1 MLEIKPYE
9 NWSAGSKEQDPVE
22 KLKGYTDYVRSGYFK
37 AGALTP
43 KVEEEIKA
51 GAVQRLQMDGLIND
65 ETPEEEKANTFNRVL
80 SPRQDSDSNARFVLD
95 HLRNDHDAKDPRVSG
110 TNVDTLSKYLS
121 LKQTI
126 PAEAAAMQG
135 SVDEILK
142 DKELVKRARISAVDR
157 GDFDVIAVDSENG
170 RQLYS
175 SPNAKAENVRGSV
188 DTLLKSGAISTSDLN
203 DVADLTK
210 SVNGGLTTN
219 ARLSSYAQF
228 DSAVSSIAKGDKD
241 IGDTINT
248 SATALTEAKR
258 KAQLSTGE
266 TILEGAKAVVAYPF
280 DLLGKGVMLAK
291 DAITGDLK
299 EEKPAKYTDLNQAL
313 SQNKAFTD
321 KYSPED
327 LKRFSEDYVTRRAAP
342 AFDADKPETGI
353 ATDSMGNTIIADA
366 LLAKKD
372 LFEKALAASPLNEE
386 QKQAAQVE
394 RKQNL
399 ELRTPELKKLILS
412 ESSEAVTAYAK
423 AKAAGQSD
431 SDFVESWLSDDK
443 NYDGFNTRLKQFGM
457 STFKTVAELP
467 LGIAALVGN
476 EGAAKALGAL
486 SKDQADRQEYSRLF
500 GDEYG
505 IGFQLINV
513 VPQVG
518 TDIAATIGTAG
529 AFAGIRSL
537 AKGGAIAGVEIAEA
551 AAKAGAKVGAN
562 ASTKTILRS
571 TAMSAVA
578 DLDEVGVAAGKAAL
592 AEGGEAVVGDSLK
605 QLGVSLANKFEKAA
619 ELTPVFATSFLRS
632 ASSSYGSIYNQLPEE
647 MGHKEKHEKAFGYAV
662 GSGLSTA
669 VITAGMSFLGK
680 GGVEDLATSRV
691 RGILAGESEEA
702 LVAAGKKSIP
712 LGELNY
718 KQAKLLYESVSNEG
732 KYVKDKVFQKAMT
745 EAIGSSY
752 KKFVKGSLSGFS
764 NEAFEETLDQAI
776 QIRIEDAALDKNTPL
791 VERVNQLWDAGIVG
805 GLMGGAA
812 TAIESITP
820 ITKSDRTMALAARTS
835 ALDAIATRLS
845 DSKSPATS
853 EIVQRIMDDAKAEY
867 DLSLKEDQEAQKI
880 SEESPMKTAMGNDL
894 SIKPVKF
901 DSDGQGQLA
910 LGDEPKKTEFLGDF
924 IGKRAAVSGYTGTL
938 ELDENNAVR
947 LALDNV
953 HDDGVSHMTVGPR
966 FMTLDKSTATLDR
979 NTLSSLSAD
988 NGTIKAGTPI
998 IVPDTSS
1005 KEQYAFPD
1013 SSDNVSSIKIGD
1025 ADALVVKGTKMVGRE
1040 DMTQDV
1046 TITDPDQIQDTLSH
1060 YKLDLKDL
1068 EPKQGNVQ
1076 LDLDLFRAGKYGQV
1090 EESGKYGGEF
1100 DQPSTFTEVPD
1111 SGKYTQ
1117 TEDSGRYKVDPEQ
1130 KAEAGTVQAEAPPA
1144 ADEDPSSPTA
1154 LVRTRIG
1161 DSPLL
1166 DSYVAIADNGFKAEE
1181 IGELVGRTS
1190 PAELKELDA
1199 HLRDVGAFARGLG
1212 DEYSDE
1218 RSKILSSL
1226 SSLKAIHDRI
1236 KVAFITPEV
1245 AAEKVV
1251 ATDPEAASI
1260 PEVSTTP
1267 EDTNP
1272 PTEDQLNEQ
1281 LNTTNATI
1289 EPAATPAPAASPARR
1304 RARAASAAQ
1313 SDTGVEGTSDT
1324 GGAAT
1329 RSDNGP
1335 LIEDAGKRLLAA
1347 AQEQADLR
1355 DAPVVTGA
1363 DGKPATIETVE
1374 NQLSRAN
1381 EKIAAL
1387 KEVGAEVPPATLQL
1401 VSQTQARLEKAKT
1414 EIEKQDTKL
1423 SLEIEQLTAVDPT
1436 AETDE
1441 SRNRDHLLN
1450 IITGAKAAPVQ
1461 AIETAAKVVVP
1472 TGFVEHPKY
1481 GFHRNETESN
1491 TFAGLAEGGF
1501 LISNWESYGF
1511 AAKGEPSVNGLAL
1524 NQSRGQG
1531 LPAYQV
1537 ELKQRL
1543 LAAVQEKFPF
1553 IDPPAKGVVYRTSEA
1568 PVGRMDASGSAYLK
1582 LPFLADKNGN
1592 ITQGFFTNNPQI
1604 TAAQIDKGKEIFVP
1618 KKLLNDPAFALN
1630 KSIDVNEETGQV
1642 NYVKPSPNHT
1652 GVYGAGDVS
1661 MVGTTG
1667 YTQRGLTKV
1676 ADLGAMLVEPAATYL
1691 NGVGPSARNVS
1702 DRNSTYQTLMNDAVS
1717 AGELYTDVP
1726 LGDDGGA
1733 VKDDKQSRF
1742 SKNGYLLLRN
1752 MNLTED
1758 SAEQAIRTA
1767 QIKYSHAVK
1776 EYGLATL
1783 IDGKLQKLKET
1794 NPSATVDDLPLVKII
1809 LQNSVNTETKKT
1821 PNKADLAAVLK
1832 ANGFDGG
1839 SPDDVIADYGR
1850 YLYESKG
1857 NETYSQGAPSFTSF
1871 VIKAGVQAKE
1881 AQRRRFTVERNN
1893 KSFSID
1899 AASMDASESKSAF
1912 AALSSFI
1919 DQNEDVRATVIRS
1932 EESALDE
1939 LVGTIQD
1946 NDGAYELLHGIVRK
1960 YGGQPDLNPNIEA
1973 EDLIDLASRTLRPP
1987 SNSDAASLARAKSI
2001 AEGLSGPDGLLLA
2014 NKLIQA
2020 GWLPPVGK
2028 GDSVAPSRSRA
2039 VTPDQRAAVM
2049 VEPTSPE
2056 AIRANIA
2063 AVRKLA
2069 LTTPEVQ
2076 LSLSDDVT
2084 LLAGAARKMNIE
2096 EANRLGI
2103 RSGDTE
2109 SVVAA
2114 IEELSK
2120 SGKAQHKR
2128 VAALLSQFPELIR
2141 DVNFQI
2147 MDFNDVRFAGAF
2159 MPKSNL
2165 VVVNISGHNGRGLAD
2180 VILHEFLHAA
2190 TFQIMSNPRTPMQV
2204 KAMERIRALR
2214 TLTQVQADKLGM
2226 DSNQFASAFGS
2237 DTEFLAYALTDV
2249 KFQGLVTAAT
2259 PTGQRSLLSRI
2270 VDAILGLFGVNKAD
2284 KNLSG
2289 PLEELIDFARMFA
2302 NGSTYNIKYRS
2313 KIYADATQLASSISE
2328 LAGLL
2333 KASDK
2338 IRSGSSAQFA
2348 SSNRAD
2354 LKSPV
2359 SSVEGSEESRPISI
2373 FRSSAA
2379 IKDMVGSRG
2388 GVFKG
2393 LTIAADGTV
2402 PSQNLIAKVTKG
2414 FSKAEAELVIPVL
2427 QSLESNGRINVQQA
2441 TEVLDSISNAA
2452 ISTVTLDGKTPEYLD
2467 YDYSPL
2473 EVIEDDLDAAYPE
2486 WRSEPE
2492 LYDSDSQFEELLTIH
2507 NNKLRSINNSPPTE
2521 VVVPESASA
2530 RFTFVNPKAVSDS
2543 PELRD
2548 ILVSN
2553 NNPAYYFSEG
2563 THFPTQNNVLG
2574 FARMYTETL
2583 PSGEPAT
2590 FVFEVQSDWASKAA
2604 EVDSGFSTRLINN
2617 PLLGAYE
2624 TIVLKSAIA
2633 DAQSRGQ
2640 EFIVLPDAE
2649 SAMMTER
2656 HDIPENLDAS
2666 GRPTTEAGMRNAYD
2680 KTKGRL
2686 HKIMAKLTGD
2696 SGEDAS
2702 FGLFQSSNTWK
2713 AYNKVT
2719 GRTVVT
2725 AETQAEALRQAAM
2738 RGDSGDLTITN
2749 GSPAFTGNDGQ
2760 PKTDITGRVYSLKN
2774 VSSRELSIL
2783 MSQARVGGSGSVL
2796 VDAIS
2801 ELTNAMPAGLTVKFD
2816 DTLTGEGGV
2825 DPRDLSTV
2833 RFNVSYLNSRVA
2845 GMTERGAKASLRSL
2859 VDHEVGHIAVAKEFT
2874 PEQVTRVAAELGN
2887 DKLQAVAEGYYSATG
2902 LTQQQIRERV
2912 AADRESG
2919 KLNDSDIAHEWLR
2932 MMVTKAATGSTYEE
2946 DLRFALNNPTLLD
2959 SVVRAIKAFVNRI
2972 RQRFAEY
2979 PTAET
2984 AAMISRAERSFR
2996 NIKKGGGVNVDSN
3009 ILEGNSFGDTGSL
3022 FAALDGAPEGD
3033 RTMYSVPLLSSN
3045 PKKVDDMLYRLKM
3058 YNIPSELRDVVNNR
3072 MGAINTIA
3080 SSIKDFI
3087 RDFPKMR
3094 DAALNAGVSMDDIQ
3108 TLFGTTAPPLTDTVL
3123 KDINSKVGVFE
3134 STLDPTLTEGQAL
3147 DQVAGYTERLK
3158 REARIRFSEQFRAK
3172 QQAAE
3177 RTVTDAGFGGL
3188 VKKAVALRSDT
3199 NNFKE
3204 TIGFDESNDVYLTR
3218 AYKFFTTEGWA
3229 LATREGGKITVDGK
3243 VVDFDKLRSVAAEAY
3258 HEQAEAYLNATGEP
3272 FTQEDVAQRT
3282 LGMLDTYLS
3291 TLETASKAVDKVVI
3305 DSLRKDLNRFKPKKD
3320 IDSTFRALLG
3330 EIEDPLAN
3338 ATNTLFR
3345 VGMLS
3350 ANDQFKTNFAK
3361 TAIDLGLASKEAKPD
3376 YIKWK
3381 SDSSSPTM
3389 GAMAGLWFD
3398 PKVVGVLDEVFGANM
3413 ASHQS
3418 NSTKLMTNLSTVVSR
3433 LSGLAVLSKTQLGIG
3448 YWPRNAIGGYI
3459 MGAAQGIYWNPLSAK
3474 GRDSVTQSTR
3484 AAFDRLPTEKDQRAA
3499 LQRFIQLNVLNDQ
3512 SQGRVVQDMIRGAI
3526 GTPEGELQELMAN
3539 VEEARATKDA
3549 GGVLARMNQKG
3560 KFKGIIDL
3568 AGSKFTKA
3576 TEILGALDG
3585 MIDGIWKMNAY
3596 YFELDQIN
3604 KHFGSTMSDSA
3615 KEEAAARKVKLT
3627 FAGHSQVI
3635 DPVKSFNRTPMANLF
3650 LPFARWK
3657 SEVFRTMANTIPLAM
3672 EEIGQGG
3679 SMARRG
3685 VRRLAGFTSTLAAAP
3700 VVIGTLATTLFRA
3713 LSGDD
3718 EEGEDARILSVTER
3732 SALNEALPAWQRT
3745 HNLFS
3750 QVLGGNKIQ
3759 VVDMSYILPHSQL
3772 TDAVTII
3779 SDGLRTGNGIEGSK
3793 LAGYVV
3799 NDLIGA
3805 QIAATSITQVLANKD
3820 AMDQPIYV
3828 ETDSAP
3834 TKMLRLL
3841 THYGKAAVVP
3851 SAATKLHDTF
3861 RTGQQNTKDMVI
3873 GELIGARPK
3882 TYTFGEIERRGFKNL
3897 KSAQDTSVS
3906 LIGALSSSRYMSQED
3921 IDDTVDRHQD
3931 AMNQTQARVSKFM
3944 RTMKDLGSPESSI
3957 AASAKQASFSSD
3969 TVQSAY
3975 AGYRIAWKPNQEWAN
3990 KVSANIQQSKEQDPQ
4005 ERIGMVLNKIKTKP
4019 DIYWV
4024 NDPIE

>member
-51 GAVQRLQMDGLIND
+51 GAVQRLQMDGLVND
-65 ETPEEEKANTFNRVL
+65 ETPEEEKAATFNRVL

-95 HLRNDHDAKDPRVSG
+95 HLRNDHDSKDPRVSG
-110 TNVDTLSKYLS
+110 ANADTLSKYLS
-121 LKQTI
+121 FKQTI

-203 DVADLTK
+203 NVADLTK

-248 SATALTEAKR
+248 SAAALTEAKR

-266 TILEGAKAVVAYPF
+266 TILEGAKTAVAYPF

-291 DAITGDLK
+291 DAITGNVK
-299 EEKPAKYTDLNQAL
+299 EEKPAKYTDLYQAL

-321 KYSPED
+321 KYNPED

-423 AKAAGQSD
+423 AKATGQSD
-431 SDFVESWLSDDK
+431 SDFVESWVSDDK

-457 STFKTVAELP
+457 STFKTIAELP

-505 IGFQLINV
+505 IGFQLINT

-537 AKGGAIAGVEIAEA
+537 AKGGAIAGVEVAEA

-605 QLGVSLANKFEKAA
+605 QLGVSLANKFEKVA
-619 ELTPVFATSFLRS
+619 ELTPLFATSFLRS
-632 ASSSYGSIYNQLPEE
+632 ASSTYGSIYNQLPEE

-691 RGILAGESEEA
+691 RGMLAGESEEA

-732 KYVKDKVFQKAMT
+732 KYVKDKVFQNAMT

-776 QIRIEDAALDKNTPL
+776 QIRIQDAALDKNTPL

-805 GLMGGAA
+805 GVIGGAA
-812 TAIESITP
+812 TAVEAVTP
-820 ITKSDRTMALAARTS
+820 VTKSDRTMALAARTS
-835 ALDAIATRLS
+835 ALDSIATRLG

-867 DLSLKEDQEAQKI
+867 DLSLKDDQEAQKI
-880 SEESPMKTAMGNDL
+880 SEESPAKTTMGNDL
-894 SIKPVKF
+894 SIKPIKF
-901 DSDGQGQLA
+901 DSDGQGQLD
-910 LGDEPKKTEFLGDF
+910 LGDEPKKTPFIGDF

-938 ELDENNAVR
+938 ELDENDSVR

-966 FMTLDKSTATLDR
+966 FMTLDQSTASLDR
-979 NTLSSLSAD
+979 NTLSSLSTD

-998 IVPDTSS
+998 IVPDTHN
-1005 KEQYAFPD
+1005 KDQYAFPD
-1013 SSDNVSSIKIGD
+1013 SSDNVSSIKIGGS
-1025 ADALVVKGTKMVGRE
+1025 DALIIKGTKLVGAE
-1040 DMTQDV
+1040 NV
-1046 TITDPDQIQDTLSH
+1046 TRDIVITDPDQIQDALSH
-1060 YKLDLKDL
+1060 YKLELKDL
-1068 EPKQGNVQ
+1068 ESTQSNVQ
-1076 LDLDLFRAGKYGQV
+1076 LDLDLFRVGKYDQV
-1090 EESGKYGGEF
+1090 EESGKYGGDF

-1111 SGKYTQ
+1111 SGKYAQ
-1117 TEDSGRYKVDPEQ
+1117 TEDSGNYKADPEQ
-1130 KAEAGTVQAEAPPA
+1130 KTEVDVVEVEAPPA

-1154 LVRTRIG
+1154 LVRTMIG
-1161 DSPLL
+1161 DNQLL
-1166 DSYVAIADNGFKAEE
+1166 GSYITIADNGFQPEE
-1181 IGELVGRTS
+1181 IRDLVGRTT
-1190 PAELKELDA
+1190 PEELKELDS
-1199 HLRDVGAFARGLG
+1199 HIRDVGAFARGLG
-1212 DEYSDE
+1212 DEYVEQKSE
-1218 RSKILSSL
+1218 ILSSL
-1226 SSLKAIHDRI
+1226 SSLKAIHDQI
-1236 KVAFITPEV
+1236 KIAFIAPEFNTTPEATTTPEV
-1245 AAEKVV
+1245 ENFNKYSDTQETTGRYSDTQETTGRYSDTEASAPTTSRYAEVNNRTEQPDGQQPVTEAATDLTTPASPELRGTELRGTELRGTELRGTERGSTEAATDLATTSDIAAPAVTELRDTELRGTERGSTEVAANLATPTELDAPAVTELRDTERGATEVV
-1251 ATDPEAASI
+1251 ADIAAPADPIASAA
-1260 PEVSTTP
+1260 PEIEGAGNQLLAAAQQRVSTQ
-1267 EDTNP
+1267 DS
-1272 PTEDQLNEQ
+1272 TE
-1281 LNTTNATI
+1281 
-1289 EPAATPAPAASPARR
+1289 APAAP
-1304 RARAASAAQ
+1304 
-1313 SDTGVEGTSDT
+1313 E
-1324 GGAAT
+1324 
-1329 RSDNGP
+1329 
-1335 LIEDAGKRLLAA
+1335 IEDAGKRLLAA
-1347 AQEQADLR
+1347 VQERADLQ
-1355 DAPVVTGA
+1355 DAPVATGI
-1363 DGKPATIETVE
+1363 DGKPATIQTVE
-1374 NQLSRAN
+1374 NQLSSIDNTLANLRENDVAIPVEILNRVDRLRAVL
-1381 EKIAAL
+1381 EEAKI
-1387 KEVGAEVPPATLQL
+1387 
-1401 VSQTQARLEKAKT
+1401 
-1414 EIEKQDTKL
+1414 EIEKQDTQL
-1423 SLEIEQLTAVDPT
+1423 SLEIDKLTEVDPT
-1436 AETDE
+1436 AETDQT
-1441 SRNRDHLLN
+1441 RNRDNLFN
-1450 IITGAKAAPVQ
+1450 IITGATPAPTEAVQ
-1461 AIETAAKVVVP
+1461 AAAEVVVP
-1472 TGFVEHPKY
+1472 TGSVEHPKY
-1481 GFHRNETESN
+1481 GFHRNETEAN
-1491 TFAGLAEGGF
+1491 TFANLAEGGF
-1501 LISNWESYGF
+1501 LVSDWASYGF
-1511 AAKGEPSVNGLAL
+1511 ASKASPFVNGLAL
-1524 NQSRGQG
+1524 NQSRGEG
-1531 LPAYQV
+1531 LPSYQV

-1543 LAAVQEKFPF
+1543 LAAVQEQFPF
-1553 IDPPAKGVVYRTSEA
+1553 IDPPESGVEYRNSKARFGLMDTSGTA
-1568 PVGRMDASGSAYLK
+1568 FIP
-1582 LPFLADKNGN
+1582 LPFFTDKEGS
-1592 ITQGFFTNNPQI
+1592 ITQGVFTNNPQV
-1604 TAAQIDKGKEIFVP
+1604 TAAQLDMGKEVFVP
-1618 KKLLNDPAFALN
+1618 KNVLKD
-1630 KSIDVNEETGQV
+1630 KSFRANPTILINEKTGQV
-1642 NYVKPSPNHT
+1642 TGVLRNPNDT
-1652 GVYGAGDVS
+1652 GVYGAGDAS

-1667 YTQRGLTKV
+1667 YTQRGLVKV
-1676 ADLGAMLVEPAATYL
+1676 ADLGAMLVDPAARYL

-1702 DRNSTYQTLMNDAVS
+1702 DQNSTYRTLEDDAVA
-1717 AGELYTDVP
+1717 AGSLYQDVP
-1726 LGDDGGA
+1726 LGEG
-1733 VKDDKQSRF
+1733 KSTETIY
-1742 SKNGYLLLRN
+1742 SKLGNGLMRK

-1758 SAEQAIRTA
+1758 FAEQAVRSG
-1767 QIKYSHAVK
+1767 QIKYLHAVK

-1783 IDGKLQKLKET
+1783 IDSRLEKLRET
-1794 NPSATVDDLPLVKII
+1794 NPDATVDDLPLAKIV
-1809 LQNSVNTETKKT
+1809 LSQSVDSETKQT
-1821 PNKADLAAVLK
+1821 PKPATLANVLRSH
-1832 ANGFDGG
+1832 GFKGD
-1839 SPDDVIADYGR
+1839 SPEGVIANYGS
-1850 YLYESKG
+1850 YLYDSKKNGIYSKG
-1857 NETYSQGAPSFTSF
+1857 AKSLNDFIYKDA
-1871 VIKAGVQAKE
+1871 KNAQA
-1881 AQRRRFTVERNN
+1881 AQKDRYIHENN
-1893 KSFSID
+1893 RKSISID
-1899 AASMDASESKSAF
+1899 ALSMEGFGSKSALE
-1912 AALSSFI
+1912 AAANLISEN
-1919 DQNEDVRATVIRS
+1919 DDVRATVIAY
-1932 EESALDE
+1932 EESALGE
-1939 LVGTIQD
+1939 LVATLNSKD
-1946 NDGAYELLHGIVRK
+1946 NDTYDLLHGIVRE
-1960 YGGQPDLNPNIEA
+1960 YGGEPDLNPNIAA
-1973 EDLIDLASRTLRPP
+1973 EDLIDLASMILRPP
-1987 SNSDAASLARAKSI
+1987 SNSDVASLARSKSI
-2001 AEGLSGPDGLLLA
+2001 TAGLSSPDGLLLA
-2014 NKLIQA
+2014 NKLLQI
-2020 GWLPPVGK
+2020 GWLPPVGTR
-2028 GDSVAPSRSRA
+2028 GDTVTPLRSKAITQEQRDAVTVAPKSLKDLRSN
-2039 VTPDQRAAVM
+2039 V
-2049 VEPTSPE
+2049 
-2056 AIRANIA
+2056 A
-2063 AVRKLA
+2063 AVRKLVM
-2069 LTTPEVQ
+2069 TTKEVQ
-2076 LSLSDDVT
+2076 LSLSDDVV
-2084 LLAGAARKMNIE
+2084 LLASAARKMNIE
-2096 EANRLGI
+2096 EADRLGI

-2109 SVVAA
+2109 SVVVA
-2114 IEELSK
+2114 IQQLSE

-2141 DVNFQI
+2141 SVEFQI

-2159 MPKSNL
+2159 MPKSNM
-2165 VVVNISGHNGRGLAD
+2165 VVLNISGHNGRGLAD
-2180 VILHEFLHAA
+2180 VLLHEFIHAA
-2190 TFQIMSNPRTPMQV
+2190 TFQIMNNPRTPMQV
-2204 KAMERIRALR
+2204 RAMERINALR
-2214 TLTQVQADKLGM
+2214 TLTEVQAGKLGI

-2237 DTEFLAYALTDV
+2237 NTEFIAYALTDV
-2249 KFQGLVTAAT
+2249 KFQGLITAAT
-2259 PTGQRSLLSRI
+2259 PTSQRSLLGRI

-2302 NGSTYNIKYRS
+2302 NDRTYNIKYGS

-2328 LAGLL
+2328 LADLL
-2333 KASDK
+2333 KASNK
-2338 IRSGSSAQFA
+2338 IRSNSQPFA
-2348 SSNRAD
+2348 APNESET
-2354 LKSPV
+2354 PP
-2359 SSVEGSEESRPISI
+2359 VEG
-2373 FRSSAA
+2373 
-2379 IKDMVGSRG
+2379 
-2388 GVFKG
+2388 
-2393 LTIAADGTV
+2393 
-2402 PSQNLIAKVTKG
+2402 
-2414 FSKAEAELVIPVL
+2414 
-2427 QSLESNGRINVQQA
+2427 
-2441 TEVLDSISNAA
+2441 
-2452 ISTVTLDGKTPEYLD
+2452 
-2467 YDYSPL
+2467 
-2473 EVIEDDLDAAYPE
+2473 DLDNTGVKGH
-2486 WRSEPE
+2486 
-2492 LYDSDSQFEELLTIH
+2492 EEF
-2507 NNKLRSINNSPPTE
+2507 NKYLPQG
-2521 VVVPESASA
+2521 
-2530 RFTFVNPKAVSDS
+2530 
-2543 PELRD
+2543 
-2548 ILVSN
+2548 LV
-2553 NNPAYYFSEG
+2553 
-2563 THFPTQNNVLG
+2563 
-2574 FARMYTETL
+2574 
-2583 PSGEPAT
+2583 
-2590 FVFEVQSDWASKAA
+2590 
-2604 EVDSGFSTRLINN
+2604 
-2617 PLLGAYE
+2617 
-2624 TIVLKSAIA
+2624 AIA
-2633 DAQSRGQ
+2633 D
-2640 EFIVLPDAE
+2640 L
-2649 SAMMTER
+2649 
-2656 HDIPENLDAS
+2656 NLAGVAAVNRNS
-2666 GRPTTEAGMRNAYD
+2666 GVV
-2680 KTKGRL
+2680 K
-2686 HKIMAKLTGD
+2686 
-2696 SGEDAS
+2696 
-2702 FGLFQSSNTWK
+2702 
-2713 AYNKVT
+2713 YNP
-2719 GRTVVT
+2719 
-2725 AETQAEALRQAAM
+2725 Q
-2738 RGDSGDLTITN
+2738 
-2749 GSPAFTGNDGQ
+2749 
-2760 PKTDITGRVYSLKN
+2760 
-2774 VSSRELSIL
+2774 
-2783 MSQARVGGSGSVL
+2783 
-2796 VDAIS
+2796 
-2801 ELTNAMPAGLTVKFD
+2801 
-2816 DTLTGEGGV
+2816 
-2825 DPRDLSTV
+2825 
-2833 RFNVSYLNSRVA
+2833 YLADRVA
-2845 GMTERGAKASLRSL
+2845 GMTERGAKASIRSL
-2859 VDHEVGHIAVAKEFT
+2859 VDHEVGHIAVANEFT
-2874 PEQVTRVAAELGN
+2874 PEQVARVAAELGN
-2887 DKLQAVAEGYYSATG
+2887 DKLQAVAEEYYSTTG

-2912 AADRESG
+2912 AADRQSG
-2919 KLNDSDIAHEWLR
+2919 KLTDSDIADEWLR

-2946 DLRFALNNPTLLD
+2946 DIRFALKNPTLLD
-2959 SVVRAIKAFVNRI
+2959 SVVRAIKAFVNQI

-3072 MGAINTIA
+3072 MGTINTIA

-3123 KDINSKVGVFE
+3123 KDINSKVSVFE
-3134 STLDPTLTEGQAL
+3134 SALDPTLTEGQAL
-3147 DQVAGYTERLK
+3147 DQAAGYTDRLK

-3258 HEQAEAYLNATGEP
+3258 HEQAEAYLNATGKP

-3350 ANDQFKTNFAK
+3350 ANDQFKNNFAK

-3389 GAMAGLWFD
+3389 GAMAGLYFD

-3484 AAFDRLPTEKDQRAA
+3484 AAFDRLPTEKDQRGA
-3499 LQRFIQLNVLNDQ
+3499 LQRLIQLNVLNDQ
-3512 SQGRVVQDMIRGAI
+3512 SQGRVVQDMIRGMI
-3526 GTPEGELQELMAN
+3526 GTPEGELQELMADI
-3539 VEEARATKDA
+3539 EEARATKDA
-3549 GGVLARMNQKG
+3549 GGVLARVKQKG
-3560 KFKGIIDL
+3560 KFKGIYDL
-3568 AGSKFTKA
+3568 AGSKFSKA
-3576 TEILGALDG
+3576 TEILGAMDG
-3585 MIDGIWKMNAY
+3585 MIDGIWKVNAY

-3672 EEIGQGG
+3672 EEISQGG

-3718 EEGEDARILSVTER
+3718 EDGEDARILSVTER
-3732 SALNEALPAWQRT
+3732 AALNEALPAWQRT

-3779 SDGLRTGNGIEGSK
+3779 SDGLRTGNGIEASK

-3805 QIAATSITQVLANKD
+3805 QIAATSISQVLANKD

-3851 SAATKLHDTF
+3851 SAATKLQDTF

-3873 GELIGARPK
+3873 GEIIGARPK

-3931 AMNQTQARVSKFM
+3931 AMNQNQARVSKFM

-3969 TVQSAY
+3969 TIQSAY

>member
-9 NWSAGSKEQDPVE
+9 DWSTGSKEQDPVE

-43 KVEEEIKA
+43 RVEQEIQA

-65 ETPEEEKANTFNRVL
+65 ETSDEDKENTFKRVL
-80 SPRQDSDSNARFVLD
+80 SPREDSDANARFVLD
-95 HLRNDHDAKDPRVSG
+95 HLRNDYASKDPRVNG

-121 LKQTI
+121 LKQTV
-126 PAEAAAMQG
+126 PAEATALQG

-142 DKELVKRARISAVDR
+142 DKELIKRARISAVDR
-157 GDFDVIAVDSENG
+157 GDFDVVAVDSESG

-175 SPNAKAENVRGSV
+175 SPNAKSENVRGSV
-188 DTLLKSGAISTSDLN
+188 DTLLKSGAISTFDLN

-228 DSAVSSIAKGDKD
+228 DNAVSSIAKGDKD

-248 SATALTEAKR
+248 SASALTEAKR

-266 TILEGAKAVVAYPF
+266 AILEGAKTVVAYPF

-299 EEKPAKYTDLNQAL
+299 EEKPAKYTDLYQAL
-313 SQNKAFTD
+313 SQNKAFSD
-321 KYSPED
+321 KYTPED
-327 LKRFSEDYVTRRAAP
+327 LKSFSEDYVTRRAAP

-353 ATDSMGNTIIADA
+353 TTDSMGNPLIAAA
-366 LLAKKD
+366 LLPRKD
-372 LFEKALAASPLNEE
+372 LFEKALAASSLNEE

-394 RKQNL
+394 RDQNL
-399 ELRTPELKKLILS
+399 QANTPELKKLILG
-412 ESSEAVTAYAK
+412 ESSDAVSAYAK

-431 SDFVESWLSDDK
+431 SDFVESWVSNDK

-457 STFKTVAELP
+457 SAFKTVAELP
-467 LGIAALVGN
+467 LGIAALAGN

-486 SKDQADRQEYSRLF
+486 NKDQADRQEYSRLF

-505 IGFQLINV
+505 IGFQLINA

-551 AAKAGAKVGAN
+551 AAKTGAEVGVKLGAN

-571 TAMSAVA
+571 TAMSAVSN
-578 DLDEVGVAAGKAAL
+578 LDEAGVAAGKAAL
-592 AEGGEAVVGDSLK
+592 AEGGEAVVGDSFK
-605 QLGVSLANKFEKAA
+605 QLGVSLAEKFGKAA

-632 ASSSYGSIYNQLPEE
+632 ASSSYGSVYNQLPEDLS
-647 MGHKEKHEKAFGYAV
+647 HKEKHEKAFGYAV

-669 VITAGMSFLGK
+669 VITAGMSFLGR

-732 KYVKDKVFQKAMT
+732 RYVKDKVFQNAMT
-745 EAIGSSY
+745 EAIGGSY
-752 KKFVKGSLSGFS
+752 KKFIKGSLNGFS

-776 QIRIEDAALDKNTPL
+776 QMRVEDAALDKTTPL

-805 GLMGGAA
+805 GLLGGASTVVEA
-812 TAIESITP
+812 ITP
-820 ITKSDRTMALAARTS
+820 ISKSDRTMALAARSS
-835 ALDAIATRLS
+835 ALESIATRLS

-867 DLSLKEDQEAQKI
+867 NLSLKQDQEAQK
-880 SEESPMKTAMGNDL
+880 SLEENPAKTTMGNDL

-901 DSDGQGQLA
+901 DSEGQGLLD
-910 LGDEPKKTEFLGDF
+910 LGDEPKKTQFLGDF
-924 IGKRAAVSGYTGTL
+924 VGTRATVSGYTGTL
-938 ELDENNAVR
+938 ELDENGAVR
-947 LALDNV
+947 LAFDNV

-966 FMTLDKSTATLDR
+966 FMPLDKSTASLER
-979 NTLSSLSAD
+979 NTLSSLSVD
-988 NGTIKAGTPI
+988 SGTIKAGTPI

-1005 KEQYAFPD
+1005 KEQYAFPE

-1025 ADALVVKGTKMVGRE
+1025 VDAIIVKGTRLVGNENTTR
-1040 DMTQDV
+1040 DIV
-1046 TITDPDQIQDTLSH
+1046 ITDPDQIQDTLSH
-1060 YKLDLKDL
+1060 YKLDLKSL

-1090 EESGKYGGEF
+1090 EESGKYTGDF
-1100 DQPSTFTEVPD
+1100 NRPSTVTEVPD
-1111 SGKYTQ
+1111 TGKYAE
-1117 TEDSGRYKVDPEQ
+1117 TEDSGRYKAEPDQ
-1130 KAEAGTVQAEAPPA
+1130 KAESGTVEAKALPVV
-1144 ADEDPSSPTA
+1144 DKDPRSPTA
-1154 LVRTRIG
+1154 LVQTMIG
-1161 DSPLL
+1161 DNQLL
-1166 DSYVAIADNGFKAEE
+1166 GSYIAIADNKFQSEE
-1181 IGELVGRTS
+1181 IRDLVGRTT
-1190 PAELKELDA
+1190 PEEIKELDS
-1199 HLRDVGAFARGLG
+1199 HIRDVSAFARGLG

-1218 RSKILSSL
+1218 KAKILSSL
-1226 SSLKAIHDRI
+1226 SSLKTIHDQI
-1236 KVAFITPEV
+1236 KVAFILPKPTAAPVVETAPVVEATPEGAAAPVVQSSGRYANAQKPSGRYANAPVEESAVEPEV
-1245 AAEKVV
+1245 A
-1251 ATDPEAASI
+1251 
-1260 PEVSTTP
+1260 VSTET
-1267 EDTNP
+1267 
-1272 PTEDQLNEQ
+1272 
-1281 LNTTNATI
+1281 
-1289 EPAATPAPAASPARR
+1289 PAATKRDKAAVVP
-1304 RARAASAAQ
+1304 
-1313 SDTGVEGTSDT
+1313 E
-1324 GGAAT
+1324 
-1329 RSDNGP
+1329 
-1335 LIEDAGKRLLAA
+1335 IEDSGKRLLAA
-1347 AQEQADLR
+1347 AQERADLQ
-1355 DAPVVTGA
+1355 DATVATGI

-1374 NQLSRAN
+1374 QQLSSINDRL
-1381 EKIAAL
+1381 AAL
-1387 KEVGAEVPPATLQL
+1387 RQSDVAIPVELLTRFDKLRTG
-1401 VSQTQARLEKAKT
+1401 LEAAKI
-1414 EIEKQDTKL
+1414 EFEKQDTKL
-1423 SLEIEQLTAVDPT
+1423 GSEIDKLTAVDPT
-1436 AETDE
+1436 AETQE
-1441 SRNRDHLLN
+1441 TRNKDNLLA
-1450 IITGAKAAPVQ
+1450 IITGAKSAPVE
-1461 AIETAAKVVVP
+1461 AIEAAAKVTEP
-1472 TGFVEHPKY
+1472 TSSFEHPKH
-1481 GFHRNETESN
+1481 GFFRNETESN
-1491 TFAGLAEGGF
+1491 TFTGLAEGGF
-1501 LISNWESYGF
+1501 LISDWASYGF
-1511 AAKGEPSVNGLAL
+1511 TSGKVNGVSL
-1524 NQSRGQG
+1524 NGSREKGM
-1531 LPAYQV
+1531 PAHQV

-1543 LAAVQEKFPF
+1543 LAAVQEQFPF
-1553 IDPPAKGVVYRTSEA
+1553 VDPPASGVEYRKSEA
-1568 PVGRMDASGSAYLK
+1568 PVGRMDASGSAYLN
-1582 LPFLADKNGN
+1582 LPFLADKEGN

-1604 TAAQIDKGKEIFVP
+1604 TAAQLDKGKEVFVP
-1618 KKLLNDPAFALN
+1618 KKILKDESFRANP
-1630 KSIDVNEETGQV
+1630 SILINESTGQV
-1642 NYVKPSPNHT
+1642 TGVLRNPNDT

-1676 ADLGAMLVEPAATYL
+1676 ADLGAMLVEPAAVHL
-1691 NGVGPSARNVS
+1691 DGVGPSARNVS
-1702 DRNSTYQTLMNDAVS
+1702 DTNSTYQTLMNDAVA
-1717 AGELYTDVP
+1717 AGEIYTDRP
-1726 LGDDGGA
+1726 LGEDT
-1733 VKDDKQSRF
+1733 KDEKQSRY
-1742 SKNGYLLLRN
+1742 SKTGYLLLKN

-1758 SAEQAIRTA
+1758 FAEQAIRTA

-1783 IDGKLQKLKET
+1783 IDRKLEKLRET
-1794 NPSATVDDLPLVKII
+1794 NPSATIDDLPLSKIV
-1809 LQNSVNTETKKT
+1809 LQNSSDSQTKRT
-1821 PNKADLAAVLK
+1821 PNKTDLAAVLK

-1839 SPDDVIADYGR
+1839 SPEGVIANYGR

-1857 NETYSQGAPSFTSF
+1857 NETYAKGAPSFKTF
-1871 VIKAGVQAKE
+1871 VIKEGANAQD
-1881 AQRRRFTVERNN
+1881 AQRRRFTVETKN

-1912 AALSSFI
+1912 AALSNLI

-1939 LVGTIQD
+1939 LVGTIED
-1946 NDGAYELLHGIVRK
+1946 NDGAYELLYGIVRRSA
-1960 YGGQPDLNPNIEA
+1960 GLDLNPNISA
-1973 EDLIDLASRTLRPP
+1973 EDLVDLASRSLA
-1987 SNSDAASLARAKSI
+1987 SSDAIAKKKI
-2001 AEGLSGPDGLLLA
+2001 AKDLSTSTEGMALA
-2014 NKLIQA
+2014 NKLLKA
-2020 GWLPPVGK
+2020 GWLPAVGT
-2028 GDSVAPSRSRA
+2028 GGSPVAPSRSRA
-2039 VTPDQRAAVM
+2039 VTPEQRAAVM
-2049 VEPTSPE
+2049 VEPESQE
-2056 AIRANIA
+2056 AIRANIV
-2063 AVRKLA
+2063 AVRRLA
-2069 LTTPEVQ
+2069 QTNRDVQ
-2076 LSLSDDVT
+2076 LSVSDDVT
-2084 LLAGAARKMNIE
+2084 LLANEARKMNTA
-2096 EANRLGI
+2096 EADRLGI

-2109 SVVAA
+2109 SVVVA
-2114 IEELSK
+2114 IQQLAE

-2141 DVNFQI
+2141 NVNFQI

-2190 TFQIMSNPRTPMQV
+2190 TFQIMNDPRTPMQV
-2204 KAMERIRALR
+2204 KAMERIKALRAL
-2214 TLTQVQADKLGM
+2214 TEVQAGKLGM
-2226 DSNQFASAFGS
+2226 SSNQFESAFSS

-2249 KFQGLVTAAT
+2249 KFQGLITAAT
-2259 PTGQRSLLSRI
+2259 PTGQRSLFSRI
-2270 VDAILGLFGVNKAD
+2270 VDAILGLFGVDKAD
-2284 KNLSG
+2284 KKLSG
-2289 PLEELIDFARMFA
+2289 PLEELIDFAGMFA
-2302 NGSTYNIKYRS
+2302 NDSTYNIKYRS

-2328 LAGLL
+2328 LAGVL
-2333 KASDK
+2333 KASGKLRSSSKALFSETEDDMMDLHGPYIGDISSK
-2338 IRSGSSAQFA
+2338 IPDRDGWLSKSGAFIENSFAGVNLGSSSFGGHEGTAIGIL
-2348 SSNRAD
+2348 SGKHTED
-2354 LKSPV
+2354 LKS
-2359 SSVEGSEESRPISI
+2359 
-2373 FRSSAA
+2373 
-2379 IKDMVGSRG
+2379 
-2388 GVFKG
+2388 
-2393 LTIAADGTV
+2393 L
-2402 PSQNLIAKVTKG
+2402 TKG
-2414 FSKAEAELVIPVL
+2414 KPIETLSSDQIYNAMYGLGYSRIVGESGYTIYVAGPVTRAQL
-2427 QSLESNGRINVQQA
+2427 SALRDMAIETG
-2441 TEVLDSISNAA
+2441 TEVIHDRGPQLMQRTLFSPKDSMAPRVEEVSGGTDVDVQEEFNKHLPEGIVAVADTNLAGTAA
-2452 ISTVTLDGKTPEYLD
+2452 VN
-2467 YDYSPL
+2467 
-2473 EVIEDDLDAAYPE
+2473 
-2486 WRSEPE
+2486 RN
-2492 LYDSDSQFEELLTIH
+2492 SDTI
-2507 NNKLRSINNSPPTE
+2507 K
-2521 VVVPESASA
+2521 
-2530 RFTFVNPKAVSDS
+2530 FNPYH
-2543 PELRD
+2543 L
-2548 ILVSN
+2548 
-2553 NNPAYYFSEG
+2553 
-2563 THFPTQNNVLG
+2563 
-2574 FARMYTETL
+2574 
-2583 PSGEPAT
+2583 
-2590 FVFEVQSDWASKAA
+2590 
-2604 EVDSGFSTRLINN
+2604 
-2617 PLLGAYE
+2617 
-2624 TIVLKSAIA
+2624 A
-2633 DAQSRGQ
+2633 D
-2640 EFIVLPDAE
+2640 
-2649 SAMMTER
+2649 
-2656 HDIPENLDAS
+2656 
-2666 GRPTTEAGMRNAYD
+2666 
-2680 KTKGRL
+2680 
-2686 HKIMAKLTGD
+2686 
-2696 SGEDAS
+2696 
-2702 FGLFQSSNTWK
+2702 
-2713 AYNKVT
+2713 
-2719 GRTVVT
+2719 
-2725 AETQAEALRQAAM
+2725 
-2738 RGDSGDLTITN
+2738 
-2749 GSPAFTGNDGQ
+2749 
-2760 PKTDITGRVYSLKN
+2760 
-2774 VSSRELSIL
+2774 
-2783 MSQARVGGSGSVL
+2783 
-2796 VDAIS
+2796 
-2801 ELTNAMPAGLTVKFD
+2801 
-2816 DTLTGEGGV
+2816 
-2825 DPRDLSTV
+2825 
-2833 RFNVSYLNSRVA
+2833 RVA
-2845 GMTERGAKASLRSL
+2845 GMTKRGAKASLRSL

-2874 PEQVTRVAAELGN
+2874 PEQVTQVATELGN
-2887 DKLQAVAEGYYSATG
+2887 DKLQAVAEEYYSTTG
-2902 LTQQQIRERV
+2902 LTEQQIRERV
-2912 AADRESG
+2912 AADRQSG
-2919 KLNDSDIAHEWLR
+2919 KLTDSDIADEWLR

-2946 DLRFALNNPTLLD
+2946 DIRFALKNPTLLN
-2959 SVVRAIKAFVNRI
+2959 SVVRAIKAFVNQI

-2984 AAMISRAERSFR
+2984 AAMISRAERNFR
-2996 NIKKGGGVNVDSN
+2996 NIQKGMGVGIDAN

-3033 RTMYSVPLLSSN
+3033 RTMYSVPVLSSA

-3058 YNIPSELRDVVNNR
+3058 YNLPSELRDVVNNR
-3072 MGAINTIA
+3072 MGTINTIA

-3094 DAALNAGVSMDDIQ
+3094 DAALNAGVSMDGIQ
-3108 TLFGTTAPPLTDTVL
+3108 TLFGTTAPPLTDAVL
-3123 KDINSKVGVFE
+3123 KDINNKAGIFE
-3134 STLDPTLTEGQAL
+3134 TTLDPTLTEGQVL
-3147 DQVAGYTERLK
+3147 DQVDGYKEGLK
-3158 REARIRFSEQFRAK
+3158 REARLRFNEQFRVK

-3177 RTVTDAGFGGL
+3177 RSVTDAGFGGL
-3188 VKKAVALRSDT
+3188 VKKAVALRSDI
-3199 NNFKE
+3199 NDHKE

-3229 LATREGGKITVDGK
+3229 LATKQGGKITVDGT

-3258 HEQAEAYLNATGEP
+3258 QEQAEAYLNATGKP

-3282 LGMLDTYLS
+3282 LGMLDQYLS

-3338 ATNTLFR
+3338 AANTLFR

-3376 YIKWK
+3376 FIKWK

-3389 GAMAGLWFD
+3389 GSMAGLYFD

-3413 ASHQS
+3413 AKHES
-3418 NSTKLMTNLSTVVSR
+3418 NSSKLMTNLSSVASR

-3484 AAFDRLPTEKDQRAA
+3484 AAFDRLPTEKDQRGA
-3499 LQRFIQLNVLNDQ
+3499 LQRLIQLNVLNDQ
-3512 SQGRVVQDMIRGAI
+3512 SQGRVVQDMIRGMI
-3526 GTPEGELQELMAN
+3526 GTPEGELQELMADI
-3539 VEEARATKDA
+3539 EEARATKDA
-3549 GGVLARMNQKG
+3549 GGVLARMKQKG
-3560 KFKGIIDL
+3560 KFKGIYDL

-3576 TEILGALDG
+3576 TEVLGALDG
-3585 MIDGIWKMNAY
+3585 MIDGIWKTNAY
-3596 YFELDQIN
+3596 YFELNEIN
-3604 KHFGSTMSDSA
+3604 KHFGETMTDSA

-3718 EEGEDARILSVTER
+3718 EEGEDARVLSVTER

-3779 SDGLRTGNGIEGSK
+3779 SDGLRTGKGIEGSK

-3805 QIAATSITQVLANKD
+3805 QIAATSISQVLSNKD

-3834 TKMLRLL
+3834 TKMMRLL

-3851 SAATKLHDTF
+3851 SAVSKVQDTF

-3897 KSAQDTSVS
+3897 KSAQDTAVS
-3906 LIGALSSSRYMSQED
+3906 TIGALSSSRYMSQDD
-3921 IDDTVDRHQD
+3921 IDETIDRHQD

-3969 TVQSAY
+3969 TIQSAY

-3990 KVSANIQQSKEQDPQ
+3990 KAYANAKQSGEQDPQ
-4005 ERIGMVLNKIKTKP
+4005 EKLGMVVNKIKTKP

-4024 NDPIE
+4024 NDPVE